1 MFSSS
6 KFVGSYQIQLEAE
19 KETENFVQRTLKVRN
34 RGFLRTVTQ
43 IVFMASSVPPNTSSF
58 LALIR
63 ESSQLSRLKDESGQA
78 FYLHHIFAFIV
89 CVSRP
94 HHGMVPSTV

>member
-43 IVFMASSVPPNTSSF
+43 LVFIASSVPPNTSSF